1 MAARSVRELLVAPDG
16 LRRWWRRRKLDGWVE
31 DGVCR
36 AASFYSRRPEI
47 SDMLHWEMETRV

>member
-36 AASFYSRRPEI
+36 AACV
-47 SDMLHWEMETRV
+47 L